1 VTHDR
6 VLAARAD
13 RRFYLDRGR
22 LADPATV
29 TADAEGTAR

>member
-13 RRFYLDRGR
+13 LRLEIDEGR
-22 LADPATV
+22 LINEEVAV
-29 TADAEGTAR
+29 